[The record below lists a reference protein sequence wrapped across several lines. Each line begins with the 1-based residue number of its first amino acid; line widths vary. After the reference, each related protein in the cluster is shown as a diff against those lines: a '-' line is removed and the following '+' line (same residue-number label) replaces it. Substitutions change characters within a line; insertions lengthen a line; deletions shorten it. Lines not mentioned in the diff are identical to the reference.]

1 MHKRTVCTINHAP
14 PKKDCLSDKK
24 QANKLHKKQRSGM
37 P

>member
-1 MHKRTVCTINHAP
+1 MRKRTVQTSDHAP
-14 PKKDCLSDKK
+14 PKKDCLCDKK